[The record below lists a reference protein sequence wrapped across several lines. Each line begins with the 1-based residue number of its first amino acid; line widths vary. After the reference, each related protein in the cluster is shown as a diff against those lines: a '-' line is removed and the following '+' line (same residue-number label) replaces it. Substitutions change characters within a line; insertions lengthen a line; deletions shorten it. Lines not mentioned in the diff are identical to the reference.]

1 MSEESTTPDLVELVE
16 RIVAAINAQDFAAA
30 VSFYAPDAILD
41 ADDAGVHEG
50 RPAIRSFYED
60 WWGVYEDRTYEKPQQ
75 EAEEIRDLGDGVVI
89 AVILMRGRLRGA
101 AGVLQ
106 QQYAAVATWANGLI
120 DKQTNYLDVDASR
133 TAAERLAEERR

>member
-1 MSEESTTPDLVELVE
+1 MSEDADAVVGRVQ
-16 RIVAAINAQDFAAA
+16 RIVAAMNAQDFAAA

-41 ADDAGVHEG
+41 AEDAGVHEG

-60 WWGVYEDRTYEKPQQ
+60 WWGAYEDQQQ

-89 AVILMRGRLRGA
+89 VVILMRGRLRGA

-106 QQYAAVATWANGLI
+106 QRYAAVATWANGLI
-120 DKQTNYLDVDASR
+120 EKQTNYLDIHEAR
-133 TAAERLAEERR
+133 AAAQRLAEERA